1 MYDRVFLP
9 AAQARGIMMDI
20 MPYFKTSGMKGEDQQ
35 PWVWEAVFRDGKLYG
50 LPYSTDTRM
59 VYVNVRLSQ
68 EGRHPAHRAQDAG
81 RLRQDHAPTD
91 RRPAGELR
99 AHRVH
104 PVGQQLAPLRVGLLH
119 GSGEWYDPKAN
130 RVSIDHPKNIAA
142 LDWEIA
148 RANELGGYAGVEA
161 FRSAQAKSAWSTCSR
176 PARSAPPSTPPR
188 S

>member
-35 PWVWEAVFRDGKLYG
+35 PWVWSAVFRDGKLYG

-59 VYVNVRLSQ
+59 VYVNAHLKKAGIPLTAPKTLDDFDKIMRQLTVGRPGSFERIGFIPWGNNWRLY
-68 EGRHPAHRAQDAG
+68 GWG
-81 RLRQDHAPTD
+81 C
-91 RRPAGELR
+91 
-99 AHRVH
+99 
-104 PVGQQLAPLRVGLLH
+104 LH